1 MASEIITFEQG
12 DTYRDVVRRA
22 AGVLFNRGL
31 VVFPTDTVYGVAA
44 RGDDE
49 EAVRRLRCVKHRTDD
64 RPFTV
69 HIGRREELARYIPAP
84 GGVGRR
90 LARKG
95 WPGPLT
101 LLFAVPD
108 VGATAIAEELGR
120 SVAAR
125 LYHDGVIGLRCPD
138 EPRTRDL
145 LNEVGVPVFAASA
158 NVANRPPPRT
168 AQEALRDLDGQVDL
182 VLDGGPTRWATPS
195 TIVQV
200 EGPRWRIIRQGVH
213 DERALTRMASLN
225 ILFVCTGN
233 TCRSP
238 MAAGLFR
245 RMLSER
251 LGGGPGALETHA
263 ITVASAGV
271 AAGTGSAASDLA
283 GEVMAGRGI
292 DLSAHRSQPLRV
304 ELINQADL
312 IFVMTQGHFETVVQ
326 MSPPARKRCRLVC
339 QQDVQDPLGGD
350 RQRYEAVADQLETC
364 LRALAEE
371 IEL

>member
-1 MASEIITFEQG
+1 MGSEVVTFDQNEG
-12 DTYRDVVRRA
+12 YRDLICRA
-22 AGVLFNRGL
+22 AGVLVNRGL

-49 EAVRRLRCVKHRTDD
+49 AAVRRLRRVKQRTDD

-69 HIGRREELARYIPAP
+69 HIGRREELGRYVPTP

-108 VGATAIAEELGR
+108 VDSAPIAAEIGR
-120 SVAAR
+120 SAADR
-125 LYHDGVIGLRCPD
+125 LYHEGVIGLRCPD

-145 LNEVGVPVFAASA
+145 LNEAGVPVFAASA
-158 NVANRPPPRT
+158 NVADRPPPRT

-200 EGPRWRIIRQGVH
+200 EGPRWQIIRHGVH

-238 MAAGLFR
+238 MAAAMFR
-245 RMLSER
+245 RMLSDR
-251 LGGGPGALETHA
+251 LGGGRGGLEAHA
-263 ITVASAGV
+263 VTVSSAGV
-271 AAGTGSAASDLA
+271 AAGIGSAASDLA
-283 GEVMAGRGI
+283 GGVMAERGV
-292 DLSAHRSQPLRV
+292 DLSGHRSQPLSA
-304 ELINQADL
+304 ELINQADS
-312 IFVMTQGHFETVVQ
+312 IFVMTQNHFDTVVQ

-339 QQDVQDPLGGD
+339 NQDVQDPLGGD
-350 RQRYEAVADQLETC
+350 RQRYETVADQLETC

-371 IEL
+371 VEL

>member
-1 MASEIITFEQG
+1 MGSEVVTFDQDEG
-12 DTYRDVVRRA
+12 YRDLIRRA
-22 AGVLFNRGL
+22 ARVLVNRGL

-49 EAVRRLRCVKHRTDD
+49 EAVRRLRRVKRRTDD

-69 HIGRREELARYIPAP
+69 HMGRREELGRYVPTP

-120 SVAAR
+120 TAAAR
-125 LYHDGVIGLRCPD
+125 LYHEGVIGLRCPD
-138 EPRTRDL
+138 EPRARDL
-145 LNEVGVPVFAASA
+145 LNEAGVPVFAASA
-158 NVANRPPPRT
+158 NVSNRPPPRT
-168 AQEALRDLDGQVDL
+168 AQEALQDLDGQVDL

-238 MAAGLFR
+238 MAAAMFR

-251 LGGGPGALETHA
+251 LGGGKGALEAHA
-263 ITVASAGV
+263 ITVTSAGV

-283 GEVMAGRGI
+283 GQAMAERGI
-292 DLSAHRSQPLRV
+292 DLSGHCSQPLRV
-304 ELINQADL
+304 ELINQSDS
-312 IFVMTQGHFETVVQ
+312 IFVMTQSHFDTVVQ
-326 MSPPARKRCRLVC
+326 MSPPAKKRCRLAC
-339 QQDVQDPLGGD
+339 HQDVEDPLGGD
-350 RQRYEAVADQLETC
+350 RQRYEAVADQLESC